1 MKAGQNKF
9 AVLSSNFEWKGVTY
23 TKDNFIGSQ
32 IPYIMVGS
40 EDEINAIN
48 ESRKAYINQMLP
60 QIVADPS
67 VPEVSKMIFRRL
79 AHKINGIQ
87 QNMINIIAPYSPS
100 EQKAKE
106 YVDMVNM

>member
-1 MKAGQNKF
+1 
-9 AVLSSNFEWKGVTY
+9 
-23 TKDNFIGSQ
+23 
-32 IPYIMVGS
+32 
-40 EDEINAIN
+40 
-48 ESRKAYINQMLP
+48 MLP